1 MPQEWITTSK
11 SVYVK
16 TSVSINWRE
25 LNNTFIYHVFSL
37 YVFGSS
43 NDGTQCQCATQ

>member
-1 MPQEWITTSK
+1 MPQELIDAS

-16 TSVSINWRE
+16 TSVSINW
-25 LNNTFIYHVFSL
+25 
-37 YVFGSS
+37 SS